1 MNNSPEIEI
10 VCIKEEKE
18 FLEFVAIDSKDNKN
32 LLEAKEHEATVLEGS
47 LEDCKEILQQEES
60 GKNIVKEEID
70 EKIESTPLQ
79 NFENPETTLEDKPM
93 KIFNENFGVANILGS
108 CSICNQKYL
117 KSELERHIAMHGKK
131 KRHRERR
138 LICEFCG
145 KFFAN
150 ISRMEQ
156 HKIIHT
162 TDRSYRCEAEGCCK
176 TFKWRTSYEK
186 HKMRHKENAGKKFKC
201 DLCEK
206 TFRYSYILRHVL
218 DVHEPPQVLKCKCCE
233 KTFTRKESLHNHMKL
248 HQGIILTDEEKISR
262 GLKDCDQCG
271 KSCLLIHFDKH
282 MMSHRGERPLKCE
295 ICGKGFIWKCGLKKH
310 LMAHRG
316 ELSKTN
322 LPICEVCGKKMSKFQ
337 SLQAHM
343 KIHERPTMPFKCSV
357 TGCDKSYSNEKFL
370 KRHINR
376 HNSKRHKC
384 NECEVDYKD
393 SQQLKIHVK
402 KIHLKEEAPF
412 KCVQCNKDSWTR
424 RVHRQHMK
432 KYHNIE
438 IPFVRKKE

>member
-1 MNNSPEIEI
+1 MAIEI
-10 VCIKEEKE
+10 K
-18 FLEFVAIDSKDNKN
+18 
-32 LLEAKEHEATVLEGS
+32 
-47 LEDCKEILQQEES
+47 
-60 GKNIVKEEID
+60 
-70 EKIESTPLQ
+70 
-79 NFENPETTLEDKPM
+79 
-93 KIFNENFGVANILGS
+93 
-108 CSICNQKYL
+108 
-117 KSELERHIAMHGKK
+117 
-131 KRHRERR
+131 
-138 LICEFCG
+138 
-145 KFFAN
+145 
-150 ISRMEQ
+150 
-156 HKIIHT
+156 
-162 TDRSYRCEAEGCCK
+162 
-176 TFKWRTSYEK
+176 
-186 HKMRHKENAGKKFKC
+186 
-201 DLCEK
+201 
-206 TFRYSYILRHVL
+206 HVL

-271 KSCLLIHFDKH
+271 KSCLVIHFDKHMMSHRGERPLKCEICGKGFIWKCGLKKHLMAHRGELSKTNLPICEVCGKKMSKFQSLQAHMKIHERPTMPFKCSITGCDKSYSSEKFLKRHINRHNSKRHKCNECEVDYKDSQQLKIHVKKIHLKEEAPFKCVQCNKDSWTRRH

-424 RVHRQHMK
+424 RISQTTSGVLECIRLCRLKSDKLGKDFEQ
-432 KYHNIE
+432 ILQ
-438 IPFVRKKE
+438 